1 MDVLNLTGKRA
12 QVMTLHCG
20 SADVVVTNCFNFGS
34 SSAGSTSPLRCH
46 LRISLPPRPIV
57 NNAIEPPRQSRTET
71 LQYRNALSCPS
82 LCRPC
87 VQIATLRLPQ
97 SVGRCYLR
105 LLLQLNLRETDI
117 LAGVQQQLDVLH
129 LQVAFKSR
137 SIFGACSVDNSMIL
151 K

>member
-1 MDVLNLTGKRA
+1 MDQLNLTGKRG
-12 QVMTLHCG
+12 LDG

-46 LRISLPPRPIV
+46 LRISLPLRPIV

-82 LCRPC
+82 LCCPC

-117 LAGVQQQLDVLH
+117 QEFH
-129 LQVAFKSR
+129 SNWMS
-137 SIFGACSVDNSMIL
+137 SICKLLSTSEHTVSSTR
-151 K
+151 